1 MFRHQL
7 VEEAVSILEENN
19 YATQMYSGS
28 FDIAAKEKNIL
39 ILKVLLNVDS
49 FLENHAKDLKIISH
63 GLGAN
68 TVVIGKQTRF
78 ERLKEGVVYERFD
91 IPTLSVETFRS
102 IIENKIYPEVFRDRG
117 GSYVRIDSEAM
128 RAARKKKGL
137 SQRELGEML
146 SVNKKTVYE
155 HEREELR
162 MFLETA
168 RNLERVLEARLIRN
182 DSLSRSYAE
191 HGNPK
196 DRLESSVGKALQR
209 IGFQADYAGSSPFDI
224 LAISDDIVLS
234 TVIREERIFIRKA
247 EQLNSFSELIRR
259 PRIAIAENSRER
271 DILGVPVI
279 DRKDLTGLNKRDF
292 LKIAKESN

>member
-168 RNLERVLEARLIRN
+168 RNLERVLDARLIRD

-209 IGFQADYAGSSPFDI
+209 IGFEADYAGSSPFDI
-224 LAISDDIVLS
+224 LARSDEIVLS
-234 TVIREERIFIRKA
+234 TVIRKEKIFIRKA

-279 DRKDLTGLNKRDF
+279 DRKDLLGLNKRDF
-292 LKIAKESN
+292 LRIAKESN

>member
-68 TVVIGKQTRF
+68 TIVIGKQTRV

>member
-155 HEREELR
+155 HEKEELR

-168 RNLERVLEARLIRN
+168 RNLERVLDARLIRD

-209 IGFQADYAGSSPFDI
+209 IGIEADYAGSSPFDI
-224 LAISDDIVLS
+224 LARSDEIVLS
-234 TVIREERIFIRKA
+234 TVIRKEKIFIRKA
-247 EQLNSFSELIRR
+247 EQLNSFSELIRK

-279 DRKDLTGLNKRDF
+279 DRKDLLGLNKRDF
-292 LKIAKESN
+292 LRIAKESN

>member
-155 HEREELR
+155 HEKEELR

-168 RNLERVLEARLIRN
+168 RNLERVLDARLIRD

-209 IGFQADYAGSSPFDI
+209 IGFEADYAGSSPFDI
-224 LAISDDIVLS
+224 LARSDEIVLS
-234 TVIREERIFIRKA
+234 TVIRKEKIFIRKA

-279 DRKDLTGLNKRDF
+279 DRKDLLGLNKRDF
-292 LKIAKESN
+292 LRIAKESN